1 MERRTNKDPRRRW
14 ADVEGVLYPLG
25 RRRRRERQE
34 PPAGY
39 ILTATAARILGVSRQ
54 AFHECHKPHLLGR
67 ERVGG
72 KMYWN
77 ALEVHERA
85 ARRGVCIVMPGGY
98 ITAEEA
104 ARSLGMTTREVRE
117 QAEKLGIRSCV
128 VTAGSPPHRVF
139 NKDDVARAASKR
151 QK

>member
-1 MERRTNKDPRRRW
+1 M
-14 ADVEGVLYPLG
+14 EGVLYPLG
-25 RRRRRERQE
+25 RRKRERPA

-39 ILTATAARILGVSRQ
+39 ILTATAASILGVSRQ
-54 AFHECHKPHLLGR
+54 AFHECHKPHLRGR

-104 ARSLGMTTREVRE
+104 GGILGMTAREVRE
-117 QAEKLGIRSCV
+117 QAEKQGIRSCV
-128 VTAGSPPHRVF
+128 VTAGAPPHRVF
-139 NKDDVARAASKR
+139 NKEDVARVAAKKKE
-151 QK
+151 QHE